1 MKNLTIGW
9 TPSLTIFYWTWSL
22 TSSKTQAKLVR
33 SGLQF
38 SCALLLLL
46 FKHQLHRWVGRVLV
60 VQNQKTKWLIKFSQ
74 FCVMKC
80 FIISAS
86 LSSPERHQ
94 CAIWIKKLC
103 DPATC
108 SPALLGRKN
117 RNMYAR
123 LLLHMLKRGLLE
135 LPFTVKPGPGPLKT
149 LPTYM
154 VRLSW
159 NTGTNYFAEIT

>member
-1 MKNLTIGW
+1 MKNLTNGW
-9 TPSLTIFYWTWSL
+9 TQSLTIFYWTWSL
-22 TSSKTQAKLVR
+22 TSLKTPAKQVR

-38 SCALLLLL
+38 SYVLLLLL
-46 FKHQLHRWVGRVLV
+46 FKHLLHRCVGRVLV
-60 VQNQKTKWLIKFSQ
+60 VQNKNTKWMIKFSQ
-74 FCVMKC
+74 FCLLKC
-80 FIISAS
+80 VIISAS

-108 SPALLGRKN
+108 SPGLLGRKN

-123 LLLHMLKRGLLE
+123 LLLHMLKRGLLD

-154 VRLSW
+154 VRPS
-159 NTGTNYFAEIT
+159 